1 MNILYY
7 QILVSTTYLKK
18 IKSYQINK
26 SRLSGPRWN
35 DEFESS
41 VTSYSVLGIPD
52 YLEYVNRKHETPT
65 DNRPAQI
72 SINIIE
78 NKIF

>member
-7 QILVSTTYLKK
+7 QILVSTTYRKK

-26 SRLSGPRWN
+26 SRLSGPKWN
-35 DEFESS
+35 DKFESA

-52 YLEYVNRKHETPT
+52 YFEYINIKHETPT
-65 DNRPAQI
+65 GNPPAQI
-72 SINIIE
+72 LINIIE
-78 NKIF
+78 NKVF

>member
-7 QILVSTTYLKK
+7 QILVSTTYRKK

-35 DEFESS
+35 DEFEST

-52 YLEYVNRKHETPT
+52 YFEYINIKHETPT
-65 DNRPAQI
+65 RNPPAQI
-72 SINIIE
+72 LINIIE
-78 NKIF
+78 NKVF